1 MGIKSPM
8 AEKDTRNG
16 VVKPGHVDIPELDG
30 WENHHL
36 LPCPMKPEGIY
47 YVHKLREYPHI
58 YIYKYINI

>member
-8 AEKDTRNG
+8 AEKEHPKWCRQNLAMS
-16 VVKPGHVDIPELDG
+16 ISLNSMDG
-30 WENHHL
+30 ENHHL

-58 YIYKYINI
+58 YI